1 MRATIEDNV
10 DYLDWAFRLDRGLM
24 STISRYIRENILT
37 MREVLEIADTY
48 EVSEI
53 SDEYNNLF
61 NDYVDMAYNKYKV
74 LAVSR

>member
-1 MRATIEDNV
+1 
-10 DYLDWAFRLDRGLM
+10 
-24 STISRYIRENILT
+24 